1 MTLRANVAAYH
12 KALVLKNNRLVKLLA
27 EGKHWIAPGETVIS
41 YDMAQPFIA
50 PLDINMLLQESALAE
65 ALLVIDVKQ
74 NELVLLY
81 ENGLFKSVLAAGR
94 YAFWKGIITYT
105 IISIDLNKYE
115 ITEAV
120 DRAILL
126 RPDLVPY
133 VRVYTVE
140 SYEQGLLYED
150 GKFGKKLMPGIYY
163 FWRTPVALTVYKS
176 DTRQLQLEMNGQ
188 EILTKDKANIRL
200 NCSLLYKISDIFKA
214 VENKEYDKQLY
225 VLLQLALREQVSAY
239 TLDELL
245 DKRDAISP
253 LVLSAVKEKA
263 EALGVTVSAC
273 GIRDIILPGDVKE
286 IMNQV
291 LVAEKKAQANSIM
304 RREETASTRSLL
316 NTARLMEENE
326 MLFKLK
332 EMEYVEKIADK
343 ISSISVNGG
352 GDLVGQLKQIFIPQK
367 KG

>member
-1 MTLRANVAAYH
+1 MTLRTNVAAYH
-12 KALVLKNNRLVKLLA
+12 KALVLKNNRLVKVLT
-27 EGKHWIAPGETVIS
+27 EGKHWVAPGETVIS
-41 YDMAQPFIA
+41 YDMTLPFTA
-50 PLDINMLLQESALAE
+50 PLDINILLQEPALAE
-65 ALLVIDVKQ
+65 SLQIIDVMQ
-74 NELVLLY
+74 NELILLY
-81 ENGLFKSVLAAGR
+81 ANGLFKSVLIPGR

-105 IISIDLNKYE
+105 AISIDLNKYE
-115 ITEAV
+115 ITEPI
-120 DRAILL
+120 DRAMLL
-126 RPDLVPY
+126 KQELSPY
-133 VRVYTVE
+133 VRVYTIE
-140 SYEQGLLYED
+140 SYEQGLLYVD
-150 GKFGKKLMPGIYY
+150 GKFSKRLDAGIHY
-163 FWRTPVALTVYKS
+163 FWKNPVALTVYKT
-176 DTRQLQLEMNGQ
+176 DTRQLQMEMNGQ

-200 NCSLLYKISDIFKA
+200 NCSVMYKVSDIFKA

-225 VLLQLALREQVSAY
+225 VLVQLALREQVAAY

-245 DKRDAISP
+245 DKRDAVSP
-253 LVLSAVKEKA
+253 LVLAAVKEKA
-263 EALGVTVSAC
+263 TTLGVTVLDC
-273 GIRDIILPGDVKE
+273 GIRDIILPGDMKE

-343 ISSISVNGG
+343 ISSISLSGG